1 MGKKN
6 DTTNPAA
13 AIAAGP
19 ASSKTIPQPTVPAVP
34 AEAPKAPGPNGDGAA
49 GAPAKSAAKK
59 KPASKG
65 SKTSKTATKV
75 KAVSFSTDDIA
86 LRAYFISESRSRNGI
101 PGDSHSDW
109 LEAERQLRSERRKTA
124 PAKVSKASKGSRSKK
139 RS

>member
-86 LRAYFISESRSRNGI
+86 LRAYFISEKRHRLGI
-101 PGDSHSDW
+101 HGDEHSDW
-109 LEAERQLRSERRKTA
+109 VEAERQLRKEHK
-124 PAKVSKASKGSRSKK
+124 KKASKKPVTAKK
-139 RS
+139 RP